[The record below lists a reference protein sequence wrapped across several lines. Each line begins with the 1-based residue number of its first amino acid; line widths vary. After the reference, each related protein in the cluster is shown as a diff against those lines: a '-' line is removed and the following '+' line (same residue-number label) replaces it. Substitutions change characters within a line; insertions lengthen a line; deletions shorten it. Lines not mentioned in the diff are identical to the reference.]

1 MSKTFG
7 GTVLADRVKADAAAY
22 DAKNK
27 HGATQGAVLDA
38 SIE

>member
-1 MSKTFG
+1 MSKTYG
-7 GTVLADRVKADAAAY
+7 GSVLPDRIKADAAAY

-38 SIE
+38 SIA